1 MTFMTWKWN
10 CENWV
15 LIYNKKMVPLNLW
28 VCIWS
33 KTLRQDLNRWNI
45 LGLFNV
51 LLRQSSWMIACQMVN
66 LCFKKL
72 IPCSRMRMVNQ
83 QVGCS
88 STVVVY
94 VCSYIC
100 LDILV
105 QMLPFLWIFVPGTY
119 LFLNSIINWHWRSW
133 RVTLIRQRIV
143 VWYWILIMMCVK
155 WTHTQMPIFLGC
167 MDMRILIILN
177 VLRYLPDLSSGLWI
191 VLFCGF
197 QSYKPRLIY
206 RLWRHK

>member
-1 MTFMTWKWN
+1 M
-10 CENWV
+10 
-15 LIYNKKMVPLNLW
+15 
-28 VCIWS
+28 
-33 KTLRQDLNRWNI
+33 
-45 LGLFNV
+45 GLFNV

-105 QMLPFLWIFVPGTY
+105 QMLPFLWIAITGTS
-119 LFLNSIINWHWRSW
+119 LVLNDLNNWHWRNWGVNWSRKRIMVW
-133 RVTLIRQRIV
+133 YLTLI
-143 VWYWILIMMCVK
+143 LICVK
-155 WTHTQMPIFLGC
+155 CMHNPMPIFLGC
-167 MDMRILIILN
+167 MDMGILLVLH
-177 VLRYLPDLSSGLWI
+177 VLRAVPTLS
-191 VLFCGF
+191 
-197 QSYKPRLIY
+197 
-206 RLWRHK
+206 